1 MAYGHELLDSATK
14 SRVRNLFGT
23 AEGLDQRENRVLDL
37 MLEDLGI
44 VYSSFVHQGSS
55 LFLEAS
61 LGSSEVRCGDWTG
74 ADSQLWSR
82 YKVVMVCPRVDWF
95 LLALLVVDV

>member
-1 MAYGHELLDSATK
+1 MAYGHELLEPATK

-55 LFLEAS
+55 LFLEAR

-74 ADSQLWSR
+74 GDSQLWSR
-82 YKVVMVCPRVDWF
+82 CRLDMICPS
-95 LLALLVVDV
+95 